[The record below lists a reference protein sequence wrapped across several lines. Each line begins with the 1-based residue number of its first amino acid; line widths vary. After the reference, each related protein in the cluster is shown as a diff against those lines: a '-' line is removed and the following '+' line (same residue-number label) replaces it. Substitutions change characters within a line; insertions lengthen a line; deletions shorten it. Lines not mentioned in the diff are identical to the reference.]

1 MKFTYS
7 TIRTIALTCTI
18 SASVLTACNF
28 DSDRDYKSEEK
39 DGAVDTAQRGSDYYQ
54 QHHESNPPRDAA
66 KGNDSLSRSVPQSG
80 NDSSVKKDSSK
91 GVKQTS
97 SINPRK
103 GKATTSEWAGVKTS
117 GNEMDK
123 EGIYVNADVLPEYPG
138 GKKAIQK
145 YIEENIR
152 YPQEAVNDDVQGT
165 VQITFAVDENGN
177 VYKATTTGDK
187 IGYGL
192 EQEALR
198 VVNKMPKWKPG
209 KVNGKNVKTR
219 LSLPV
224 VFLIS

>member
-1 MKFTYS
+1 
-7 TIRTIALTCTI
+7 
-18 SASVLTACNF
+18 VLAACNF

-39 DGAVDTAQRGSDYYQ
+39 DGAVDTTQRGSSYYQ
-54 QHHESNPPRDAA
+54 QHHESNPPRDA
-66 KGNDSLSRSVPQSG
+66 KKDSTSG
-80 NDSSVKKDSSK
+80 SGATPAGGTTTPRNENDSSVKKDSSGK
-91 GVKQTS
+91 SKQTS
-97 SINPRK
+97 SASPRK
-103 GKATTSEWAGVKTS
+103 GKATTTADWASISSSDKK
-117 GNEMDK
+117 MDS
-123 EGIYVNADVLPEYPG
+123 EGIYVNTDVLPEYPG

-145 YIEENIR
+145 YIEDNIQ
-152 YPQEAVNDDVQGT
+152 YPVEAVEGEVEGT
-165 VQITFAVDENGN
+165 VNITFAVDENGN
-177 VYKATTTGDK
+177 VYKATSTGNK